1 MEGFLLRLQAQFP
14 STVSTVYRCV
24 CARVHEHP
32 CRGRVVGAEPQP
44 DRALH
49 PVCHTLRT
57 SEKLVKAPRDGC
69 AAGPRCLLCMCTL
82 DVDAAGLC
90 GGGGAP
96 ASGRRG
102 RVPRGS
108 SAFLRLQI
116 VPRLSG
122 PRPPVSPR
130 RSPPPHG
137 LGLEHPQRWAAPRT
151 AARGLGPAGGKA
163 RPVLPPRPAPRSCP
177 GRGVALPGPNLGGH
191 VQLCSRREDSRAR
204 VIERLCYGC
213 RANMKDVVSG
223 SRPRVV
229 TGEVHPRGSVPHG
242 PSPMAPHPRRCSLSQ
257 PSLDLLPP
265 YILAEAQLRS
275 QRYRLAT

>member
-1 MEGFLLRLQAQFP
+1 
-14 STVSTVYRCV
+14 
-24 CARVHEHP
+24 
-32 CRGRVVGAEPQP
+32 
-44 DRALH
+44 
-49 PVCHTLRT
+49 
-57 SEKLVKAPRDGC
+57 
-69 AAGPRCLLCMCTL
+69 MCTL

-102 RVPRGS
+102 PGPSGS
-108 SAFLRLQI
+108 SGFLCLQT

-130 RSPPPHG
+130 RSPPPRG
-137 LGLEHPQRWAAPRT
+137 LGLEHPRRWAAPRT
-151 AARGLGPAGGKA
+151 AARGPGPAGGKA
-163 RPVLPPRPAPRSCP
+163 RPVLSPRPAPRSCA
-177 GRGVALPGPNLGGH
+177 GRRVALPGPGRGGQ

-204 VIERLCYGC
+204 VIEQLCYGC

-242 PSPMAPHPRRCSLSQ
+242 PSPTAVLSVAALLGPPATLHLGRGPAPQPKVPASHTAGGAPFVCVCVVGGAGRVLLGLCTWRQVPSVWLPPGPRRRSRSIWWRTALRRRT
-257 PSLDLLPP
+257 PP
-265 YILAEAQLRS
+265 RAEPG
-275 QRYRLAT
+275 ATKSRGRGSHK